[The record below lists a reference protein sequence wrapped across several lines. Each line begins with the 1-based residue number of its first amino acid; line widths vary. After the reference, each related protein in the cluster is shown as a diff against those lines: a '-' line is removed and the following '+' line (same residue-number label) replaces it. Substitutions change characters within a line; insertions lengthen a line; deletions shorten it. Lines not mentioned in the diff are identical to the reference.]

1 MIIMKNA
8 DAFLFRLVSAV
19 LFLIGAWTFFDML
32 RISEPIIAK
41 ICFGI
46 MCGCG
51 LFTFLGI
58 LLTDN
63 QLASALRPST
73 RLTLI
78 MFFASVNLGSRS
90 IGWLITET
98 GMGYGPA
105 MTVLC
110 VVMSAV
116 CGFILAYRLES
127 DTL

>member
-1 MIIMKNA
+1 MKNA
-8 DAFLFRLVSAV
+8 DAFLFRLISAA
-19 LFLIGAWTFFDML
+19 LFLMGAWTFFDML

-41 ICFGI
+41 IGFGI

-51 LFTFLGI
+51 LFTFFGI

-63 QLASALRPST
+63 ELAATLRRST

-78 MFFASVNLGSRS
+78 MLFAAVNLGAWS
-90 IGWLITET
+90 IRWLITESAV
-98 GMGYGPA
+98 GYGLA

-110 VVMSAV
+110 AVLSAV